1 MRRIAIVA
9 AITGI
14 ADGISRQ
21 RTKTSTDRIVI
32 FHDDSEQVWRWP
44 VRRAVGNTTTTRL
57 SRHKHRN
64 GDPDPRFAAKLD
76 VGDLT
81 AGACGG

>member
-21 RTKTSTDRIVI
+21 RTKTSTDRSPFKTSSALIA
-32 FHDDSEQVWRWP
+32 DD
-44 VRRAVGNTTTTRL
+44 TTYSSTT
-57 SRHKHRN
+57 
-64 GDPDPRFAAKLD
+64 
-76 VGDLT
+76 
-81 AGACGG
+81 